1 MSQRVAAGTGP
12 PEIPPRKA
20 PTAGMVPGIESA
32 ACVQPETGLGLVQRM
47 RERANLSRSPE
58 WRTARNALDGLRV
71 GTARSPPG
79 VSGDRRG
86 DTEQGHRRPDRPPVM
101 QRGITGIES
110 TAPLDSRRGKQDHT
124 HSNNVQVLHYD
135 YVIYC
140 LNKCINLYILKRIF
154 TANRSIFF
162 DLLPY
167 ESVYFDISI
176 SPQHAWKHK
185 AGLRQLYNKNRI
197 LRIG

>member
-58 WRTARNALDGLRV
+58 WRTARNAPDGLRG

-86 DTEQGHRRPDRPPVM
+86 DTEQGHRRPDRPQVM
-101 QRGITGIES
+101 QGRITGIES
-110 TAPLDSRRGKQDHT
+110 TAARPHAEA
-124 HSNNVQVLHYD
+124 
-135 YVIYC
+135 
-140 LNKCINLYILKRIF
+140 NKITLIRI
-154 TANRSIFF
+154 
-162 DLLPY
+162 
-167 ESVYFDISI
+167 
-176 SPQHAWKHK
+176 KHE
-185 AGLRQLYNKNRI
+185 YYT
-197 LRIG
+197 

>member
-20 PTAGMVPGIESA
+20 PTAGMIPGIESA

-101 QRGITGIES
+101 QGRITGIEC
-110 TAPLDSRRGKQDHT
+110 TAPRPRAEA
-124 HSNNVQVLHYD
+124 
-135 YVIYC
+135 
-140 LNKCINLYILKRIF
+140 NKITLIRITCKCYILILSYIAFIKLFIYKFRDNFIV
-154 TANRSIFF
+154 NKLRFF
-162 DLLPY
+162 DILPY
-167 ESVYFDISI
+167 ESVYFDISM
-176 SPQHAWKHK
+176 SPQHDWKHE
-185 AGLRQLYNKNRI
+185 AGLRQLYNKNQI
-197 LRIG
+197 